1 VSAARRTFVRRAW
14 RVLAGAMLA
23 GIMAAFAPLAPK
35 QTDGPNEPA
44 TIPAWTMSP
53 PAGPRPDISCPAESV
68 KIAPGT
74 SIQVVVDTYPGHTT
88 FCLGAGIHPI
98 TNAITPKTG
107 DTFVGQYGAI
117 LDGSGWTTNDA
128 TQAAFRAHNENIDDV
143 TIRNLVIRRM
153 PVKGIHASV
162 PESDNWTIE
171 YNAVTANGTGVAA
184 PRNSTV
190 RHNSID
196 HNRTG
201 GYSAFRAENTTFE
214 ANDISYNGGEQKI
227 VATTNV
233 VFRNNVVHDNEADGI
248 WYDTDNAEAI
258 VEGNVVEDNGRDG
271 ISYEISARGL
281 IRNNIVRRSGSS
293 GIFISTSKDVEIA
306 DNVLENNQGGIQYF
320 LNCEAVGG
328 GSHNWDLAN
337 NVAHDNR
344 LKIEVGVMANVLRN
358 EPNCTPSALAPYL
371 NGLKGLVFR
380 NNHYAVRSPALK
392 YWFWGSCCSKTWSEW
407 QALGQDVSEL
417 REF

>member
-23 GIMAAFAPLAPK
+23 GIMAAFAPLAPTK
-35 QTDGPNEPA
+35 TDGPQEPA
-44 TIPAWTMSP
+44 ILSASTMSP
-53 PAGPRPDISCPAESV
+53 PAGPRADISCPAGSV

-74 SIQVVVDTYPGHTT
+74 RIDVVVNIYPGHTT

-117 LDGSGWTTNDA
+117 LDGSGWITNDA

-153 PVKGIHASV
+153 PKKGIHASV

-171 YNAVTANGTGVAA
+171 YSEVTANGTGVAA

-190 RHNSID
+190 RHNYIH

-407 QALGQDVSEL
+407 QALGQDMSEL